1 VFIFMRRSWIQLS
14 TEDGHE
20 WLLRPN
26 CAMRPGQ
33 LAAVFGAVAMMSLLV
48 AGVFAWSGAWMVLPF
63 ACLEVLALGI
73 AFAIHARHQMDY
85 ERIVLGP
92 RGLEVETSVGA
103 RLDRQQFSPAW
114 LRVHYAGRRREL
126 IELAA
131 AGKTIEVGRFIP
143 EAQRPDFAAELRT
156 HIQGMRW

>member
-1 VFIFMRRSWIQLS
+1 MRRSWVHVK
-14 TEDGHE
+14 EVERHE

-26 CAMRPGQ
+26 CALRPGQ
-33 LAAVFGAVAMMSLLV
+33 LAAVFGAVATASLLV
-48 AGVFAWSGAWMVLPF
+48 AAGFAWSGAWMVLPF

-73 AFAIHARHQMDY
+73 AFAIHARHVLDY

-92 RGLEVETSVGA
+92 KGLEVETSVGA
-103 RLDRQQFSPAW
+103 SLNRQQFSLPW
-114 LRVHYAGRRREL
+114 LQVHYAGHRREL
-126 IELAA
+126 IGLVA

-143 EAQRPDFAAELRT
+143 EAQRPDLAAELRT